1 MAINPITNT
10 ENTKS
15 HHIPYK
21 DATGQ
26 VHTENNV
33 KPLPPQGHLVHDTFL
48 SVPKFF
54 IKDIAYDIK
63 SVKDGF
69 KGTANDHQT
78 GRLNDVG
85 MKLGGI
91 GIATMLA
98 ARTKSPMIRIMEYLG
113 LGVFLTSMSLFPKI
127 AINAPSRLIQGFN
140 IGKEY
145 IDDQGR
151 KKSVFQDS
159 NYIPFDMYRG
169 EYPGEDLE
177 IIGDRI
183 GISRN
188 IKNRDELI
196 KEQMRKVATQNNT
209 LWMLTA
215 GFATPVMTAL
225 ICCGLEKVIAPV
237 VEQSRNAI
245 NNSRITKIL
254 HKTQTMK
261 PEVGEVKPNSL
272 SKNVNRILVSYRG
285 KELAQTDYDNIVKLL
300 TKNMDENASE
310 GIREDL
316 AKILKPE
323 LSAEVNKNSADEILK
338 SIKEGLPSRNKS
350 QLEKVFIPAKE
361 DLAEILNKSDITE
374 IRDGL
379 KKFFDARIAKEA
391 ADQREALTMH
401 RNNVIEDIVKNV
413 NKNKICII
421 DDAKI
426 KEVGDF
432 AKILGDFK
440 INDSILKKCKSTKF
454 EYAPETVLAR
464 SYTKFENALL
474 DVLDIKYKDL
484 KQMMESEQFT
494 KEILDKKLEELV
506 KDKPRFEKAVEK
518 LTKIMAEQDV
528 KLNGNMEN
536 GSHIKDLIT
545 AIENNYNVTA
555 QRLSKAGNFKNTIDK
570 MVKQDV
576 NDLSN
581 SLKSREDLFK
591 LLDSTLTPNKE
602 LKGIDK
608 VKSEAKGVGSSKNQ
622 TISRIVERY
631 QGAENSYRRILH
643 LLDFYKNFQDTTC
656 SNYDK
661 ELIRRGKDV
670 LLGATSADHTMKL
683 STGSNAEL
691 YKDLILKVWDE
702 GKVSEEM
709 QNALKKH
716 ESMTEGNL
724 KKRFESY
731 IKRFK
736 DIIGNNNLDFTK
748 PDHTIDM
755 GALNN
760 YTKPSK
766 TRMSK
771 FNLVSQTSIEVVQ
784 NAAKRRY
791 GNQKWA
797 RLASIICGSVL
808 GGTILAQ
815 FCFGKIKNPHNIE
828 KKVSDNVSK

>member
-225 ICCGLEKVIAPV
+225 ICCGLEKIIAPV

-245 NNSRITKIL
+245 NNSWI
-254 HKTQTMK
+254 MK
-261 PEVGEVKPNSL
+261 
-272 SKNVNRILVSYRG
+272 
-285 KELAQTDYDNIVKLL
+285 
-300 TKNMDENASE
+300 
-310 GIREDL
+310 
-316 AKILKPE
+316 
-323 LSAEVNKNSADEILK
+323 
-338 SIKEGLPSRNKS
+338 
-350 QLEKVFIPAKE
+350 
-361 DLAEILNKSDITE
+361 
-374 IRDGL
+374 
-379 KKFFDARIAKEA
+379 
-391 ADQREALTMH
+391 
-401 RNNVIEDIVKNV
+401 
-413 NKNKICII
+413 
-421 DDAKI
+421 
-426 KEVGDF
+426 
-432 AKILGDFK
+432 
-440 INDSILKKCKSTKF
+440 
-454 EYAPETVLAR
+454 
-464 SYTKFENALL
+464 
-474 DVLDIKYKDL
+474 
-484 KQMMESEQFT
+484 
-494 KEILDKKLEELV
+494 
-506 KDKPRFEKAVEK
+506 
-518 LTKIMAEQDV
+518 
-528 KLNGNMEN
+528 
-536 GSHIKDLIT
+536 
-545 AIENNYNVTA
+545 
-555 QRLSKAGNFKNTIDK
+555 
-570 MVKQDV
+570 
-576 NDLSN
+576 
-581 SLKSREDLFK
+581 
-591 LLDSTLTPNKE
+591 
-602 LKGIDK
+602 
-608 VKSEAKGVGSSKNQ
+608 
-622 TISRIVERY
+622 
-631 QGAENSYRRILH
+631 
-643 LLDFYKNFQDTTC
+643 
-656 SNYDK
+656 
-661 ELIRRGKDV
+661 
-670 LLGATSADHTMKL
+670 
-683 STGSNAEL
+683 
-691 YKDLILKVWDE
+691 
-702 GKVSEEM
+702 
-709 QNALKKH
+709 
-716 ESMTEGNL
+716 
-724 KKRFESY
+724 
-731 IKRFK
+731 
-736 DIIGNNNLDFTK
+736 
-748 PDHTIDM
+748 
-755 GALNN
+755 
-760 YTKPSK
+760 
-766 TRMSK
+766 
-771 FNLVSQTSIEVVQ
+771 
-784 NAAKRRY
+784 
-791 GNQKWA
+791 
-797 RLASIICGSVL
+797 
-808 GGTILAQ
+808 
-815 FCFGKIKNPHNIE
+815 
-828 KKVSDNVSK
+828 